1 MEGAFND
8 ASFALM
14 RGASEPEAMAAID
27 RVLAQYGSLGA
38 MSRANQLSN
47 WFIENE
53 LTQLQT
59 MGFIIPAIFLG
70 VSAFLLN
77 IVLTRLIAVQREQIA
92 ALKALGY
99 TNREIAVH
107 YVSWAVAIAL
117 TGAVLGGARRHLAR
131 KLDDDALQRFLPL
144 PDAQIRASRRP
155 PSSRARSS
163 VCLAGATRRD
173 WRRDARGAASTC
185 RSHAAG
191 AARATRHRWL
201 DRLVP
206 RRLAPPP

>member
-14 RGASEPEAMAAID
+14 RGASEPEVIAAID

-38 MSRANQLSN
+38 VSRANQLSN

-99 TNREIAVH
+99 TNREIGVH
-107 YVSWAVAIAL
+107 YVSWALAIAL
-117 TGAVLGGARRHLAR
+117 TGAVLGGAGGVWLGNAMTTLYNDFFRFPT
-131 KLDDDALQRFLPL
+131 LQL
-144 PDAQIRASRRP
+144 RACAGHHHRG
-155 PSSRARSS
+155 RAHQS
-163 VCLAGATRRD
+163 VGGRAGRD
-173 WRRDARGAASTC
+173 WRRDARSCGFHLPKPCGRNHQPDMSSAGSTASF
-185 RSHAAG
+185 RAG
-191 AARATRHRWL
+191 WL
-201 DRLVP
+201 
-206 RRLAPPP
+206 RRL

>member
-14 RGASEPEAMAAID
+14 RGASEPEVIGRHRPGA
-27 RVLAQYGSLGA
+27 RRYGSLGA
-38 MSRANQLSN
+38 VSRANQLSN

-99 TNREIAVH
+99 TNREIAAH
-107 YVSWAVAIAL
+107 YISWAIAIAL
-117 TGAVLGGARRHLAR
+117 TGTVLGVARRHLAR
-131 KLDDDALQRFLPL
+131 KLDDGALQRLLPL
-144 PDAQIRASRRP
+144 PDAAGTCWRR
-155 PSSRARSS
+155 RSS
-163 VCLAGATRRD
+163 SKAPPISLCAGALGAIGAVMRAVRLPPAEAM
-173 WRRDARGAASTC
+173 RPEPPAR
-185 RSHAAG
+185 H
-191 AARATRHRWL
+191 
-201 DRLVP
+201 
-206 RRLAPPP
+206 

>member
-99 TNREIAVH
+99 TNREIGAH

-117 TGAVLGGARRHLAR
+117 TGAVLGSARRHLAR
-131 KLDDDALQRFLPL
+131 KRRSRPSTTTFS
-144 PDAQIRASRRP
+144 ASRRSDTCLRPP

-163 VCLAGATRRD
+163 ACRQ
-173 WRRDARGAASTC
+173 ARSA
-185 RSHAAG
+185 RS
-191 AARATRHRWL
+191 
-201 DRLVP
+201 
-206 RRLAPPP
+206 AP